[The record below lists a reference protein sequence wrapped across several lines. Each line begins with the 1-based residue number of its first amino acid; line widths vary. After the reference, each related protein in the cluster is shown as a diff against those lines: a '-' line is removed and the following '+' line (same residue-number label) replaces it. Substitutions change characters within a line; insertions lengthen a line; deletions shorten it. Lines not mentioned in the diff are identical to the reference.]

1 MARAAADL
9 VIRMPERIV
18 PAAASSAV
26 PTATVIA
33 TGSPEAPAATAAPAT
48 ATSSATPAAIRQSAD
63 DEVVPEATEGDHVAH
78 QEATTDRP
86 TARRRTRTVSQDVAS
101 QSTSSTGSAQP
112 PPGHSSD
119 LPSGAKTPRPSTT
132 QNVP

>member
-1 MARAAADL
+1 
-9 VIRMPERIV
+9 MPERIV

-26 PTATVIA
+26 PTATATA
-33 TGSPEAPAATAAPAT
+33 TGVAEAPAATAAAAT
-48 ATSSATPAAIRQSAD
+48 TTSSATPAAIRQSSPTTKSYQKRPNALD
-63 DEVVPEATEGDHVAH
+63 VAH
-78 QEATTDRP
+78 QETATVRVAT
-86 TARRRTRTVSQDVAS
+86 RRRTRTVAQEVAI